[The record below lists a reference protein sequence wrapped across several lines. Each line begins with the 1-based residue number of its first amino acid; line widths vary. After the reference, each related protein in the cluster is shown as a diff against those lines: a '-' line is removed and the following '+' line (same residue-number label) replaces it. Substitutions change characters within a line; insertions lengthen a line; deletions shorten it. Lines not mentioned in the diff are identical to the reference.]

1 MIKGVGHIG
10 MLVKDIEQGLESLAK
25 IVDFPTPVIRESVE
39 AKMKVA
45 VVDLGNVGLE
55 LIQDMT
61 EDGPIAQLVKSKGDM
76 IHHFCLL
83 TDNIE
88 VDLNRIKES
97 GVEMQ
102 DQTPKI
108 GLRGKKCAL
117 SAPSALNGIPI
128 ELSEP

>member
-25 IVDFPTPVIRESVE
+25 IVDFPTPVIRESEE

-55 LIQDMT
+55 LLQDMS
-61 EDGPIAQLVKSKGDM
+61 EDGPIAQAVKSQGNL

-83 TDNIE
+83 SDNIE
-88 VDLNRIKES
+88 EDLEKIKEQ

-102 DQTPKI
+102 DQAPRL
-108 GLRGKKCAL
+108 GLRGKKIAL
-117 SAPSALNGIPI
+117 TASSALNGIPI

>member
-10 MLVKDIEQGLESLAK
+10 LLVRDIEQSLESLAK
-25 IVDFPTPVIRESVE
+25 IVDFPTPAVREMPE

-45 VVDLGNVGLE
+45 LVDLGNLGLE
-55 LIQDMT
+55 MLQDMT
-61 EDGPIAQLVKSKGDM
+61 EEGPIAQLVKEKGNV

-83 TDNIE
+83 SDSIE
-88 VDLNRIKES
+88 ADVKKVKEK

-102 DQTPKI
+102 DQEPRL
-108 GLRGKKCAL
+108 GLRGKKIAL
-117 SAPSALNGIPI
+117 TAPSALNGITI

>member
-25 IVDFPTPVIRESVE
+25 IVDFPTPVIRESAE

-83 TDNIE
+83 TDNIA
-88 VDLNRIKES
+88 VDLKKIKEQ
-97 GVEMQ
+97 GIEMQ
-102 DQTPKI
+102 DQEPKI
-108 GLRGKKCAL
+108 GLRGKKMAL

>member
-10 MLVKDIEQGLESLAK
+10 ILVRDINEGLESLAK
-25 IVDFPTPVIRESVE
+25 IVDFSTPVIRESEE

-45 VVDLGNVGLE
+45 VVDLGNMGLE
-55 LIQDMT
+55 LIQDMK
-61 EDGPIAQLVKSKGDM
+61 EDGPIAQLVNSQGNT

-88 VDLNRIKES
+88 EDLEKIKEQ

-102 DQTPKI
+102 DQKPKI

-117 SAPSALNGIPI
+117 SASSALNGIPI

>member
-10 MLVKDIEQGLESLAK
+10 MLVRDLEQGLESLAK
-25 IVDFPTPVIRESVE
+25 IVDFPTPFIRESAE

-55 LIQDMT
+55 MIQDMT
-61 EDGPIAQLVKSKGDM
+61 EDGQIAQLVKSRGDT

-88 VDLNRIKES
+88 EDFKKIKES
-97 GVEMQ
+97 GIEMQ
-102 DQTPKI
+102 DQKPRV
-108 GLRGKKCAL
+108 GLRGKKIAL
-117 SAPSALNGIPI
+117 TAPNALNGITI

>member
-10 MLVKDIEQGLESLAK
+10 IYVRNIEETLESLAK
-25 IVDFPTPVIRESVE
+25 IVDFSPPTIKESEE
-39 AKMKVA
+39 AKKRIA

-61 EDGPIAQLVKSKGDM
+61 EDGLIAMRVRDHGNT

-88 VDLNRIKES
+88 ADLAKIKER
-97 GVEMQ
+97 GVELQ
-102 DQTPKI
+102 DQKPKI

>member
-10 MLVKDIEQGLESLAK
+10 LLVGDMKQALEALAK
-25 IVDFPTPVIRESVE
+25 ITSFPTPTIRESAE

-55 LIQDMT
+55 MIQDMND
-61 EDGPIAQLVKSKGDM
+61 EGPIAQLVKIKGNV

-83 TDNIE
+83 SDSIE
-88 VDLNRIKES
+88 EDVERVKKKGI
-97 GVEMQ
+97 EMQ
-102 DQTPKI
+102 DQEPRM
-108 GLRGKKCAL
+108 GLRGKKIAL
-117 SAPSALNGIPI
+117 TAPTALNGITI

>member
-1 MIKGVGHIG
+1 MIKGVDHIG
-10 MLVKDIEQGLESLAK
+10 ILVSDIQQGLESLAK
-25 IVDFPTPVIRESVE
+25 IVDFPAPMIRESEE

-61 EDGPIAQLVKSKGDM
+61 EDGPIAQLVKSKGNI
-76 IHHFCLL
+76 IHHFSLM

-88 VDLNRIKES
+88 EDLNKIKES

-102 DQTPKI
+102 DQIPKI
-108 GLRGKKCAL
+108 GLRGKKRAL

>member
-10 MLVKDIEQGLESLAK
+10 IVVSDIERELESLAK
-25 IVDFPTPVIRESVE
+25 IVSFPEPMVRESAE
-39 AKMKVA
+39 AKKKVA

-61 EDGPIAQLVKSKGDM
+61 ENGPLAQLVRNEGNR

-83 TDNIE
+83 SDNIE
-88 VDLNRIKES
+88 EDLEKIKAN
-97 GVEMQ
+97 GVAMQ
-102 DQTPKI
+102 DQKPKI

>member
-1 MIKGVGHIG
+1 MG
-10 MLVKDIEQGLESLAK
+10 DIRQALEAFAK
-25 IVDFPTPVIRESVE
+25 ITSFPTPTIRESAE

-55 LIQDMT
+55 MIQDMN
-61 EDGPIAQLVKSKGDM
+61 EDGPIAQLVKSKGNV

-83 TDNIE
+83 SDSIDEDVEKVKKN
-88 VDLNRIKES
+88 

-102 DQTPKI
+102 DHKPKI
-108 GLRGKKCAL
+108 GLRGKRIAL
-117 SAPSALNGIPI
+117 TAPSALNGIPI

>member
-25 IVDFPTPVIRESVE
+25 IVDFPTPVIRESAE

-88 VDLNRIKES
+88 EDLKKIKEQ
-97 GVEMQ
+97 GIEMQ
-102 DQTPKI
+102 DQESKI

>member
-10 MLVKDIEQGLESLAK
+10 LLVGDIEQTLEALTK
-25 IVDFPTPVIRESVE
+25 IVDFPSPNIRESAE
-39 AKMKVA
+39 AQKKVA

-55 LIQDMT
+55 MIQDMT
-61 EDGPIAQLVKSKGDM
+61 EEGPIAQLVKSKGNV

-83 TDNIE
+83 SDSIDE
-88 VDLNRIKES
+88 DLEKVKEN

-102 DQTPKI
+102 DHKPKI
-108 GLRGKKCAL
+108 GLRGKRIAL
-117 SAPSALNGIPI
+117 TKPSALNGITI

>member
-10 MLVKDIEQGLESLAK
+10 ILVSDIEQVLESLTK
-25 IVDFPTPVIRESVE
+25 IVSFPTPMIRESKE

-45 VVDLGNVGLE
+45 VIDLGNVGLE
-55 LIQDMT
+55 FLQDMS
-61 EDGPIAQLVKSKGDM
+61 EDGPIAQAVKSQGNL

-83 TDNIE
+83 SDNIDE
-88 VDLNRIKES
+88 DLETIKEH

-102 DQTPKI
+102 DHKPKI
-108 GLRGKKCAL
+108 GLRGKRCAL
-117 SAPSALNGIPI
+117 SASSALNGIPI